1 MFLQKTKLK
10 TNKIKKMKK
19 SIIVLSSLFFLTLTM
34 QAQDRTQ
41 PKPGPAPS
49 INIKKPET
57 FSLPNGLKVLVVE
70 NHKLPRVAYSLTLD
84 NMPYAEGNKKGVD
97 DLTSSLIG
105 NGSTKISKDAFNE
118 EIDFLGASINFY
130 SSGASASGLSK
141 HAKRVMELMAEGALM
156 PNFTQEEFD
165 KDKEKLIE
173 GLKTQEKSVTAVA
186 GRVERV
192 LAFGKNHPSGEYLSE
207 ETINNVTLEDVK
219 NNYKTYFVPENAY
232 LVIVGDVKTKDVKK
246 LVENLFGKWA
256 KATAPK
262 LTYPN
267 PTNVASTQ
275 INFVDMPNAVQSE
288 ITILNTVNLKM
299 SDADYFPVILA
310 NQVYGGDFNSYLNM
324 NLREAHGWTYG
335 ARSSVGFDKNLYSEF
350 RANTQVRNAVTDSA
364 VVEALKELKKIRT
377 EKVSAEILNNV
388 KAGYIGRFVMQVEK
402 PATVA
407 RYALNI
413 QTEALPA
420 DFYENYIKNIN
431 AVTPEDVMR
440 VANKYFLADNL
451 RILVV
456 GKGTEVLS
464 GLESIKIPISYFD
477 KFGNPTSKPVMKKPV
492 PAGVTVKTVV
502 DSYVAAIGGDK
513 SVKAVKSI
521 AYVGSTS
528 IPQIPSP
535 LAYNQKNDVTGKMM
549 VEISMPGMSLMKQV
563 VNGNTGY
570 MTSQGQKKVVEGTEL
585 AKMKESAVLFGE
597 TLLASKAGVTVTGI
611 EPMNGSDAYSVVD
624 GDTTYYF
631 DVKSGLKTAESTTE
645 EQGGQKMTRV
655 TSFNDYRDVKGVKLP
670 FNMIMNVGFDLDIKM
685 SEVKIN
691 EGVSDADFQ

>member
-1 MFLQKTKLK
+1 
-10 TNKIKKMKK
+10 MKK
-19 SIIVLSSLFFLTLTM
+19 IIVLSSLFLTLIM

-41 PKPGPAPS
+41 PKPGPAPK

-70 NHKLPRVAYSLTLD
+70 NHKLPRVSYSLTID
-84 NMPYAEGNKKGVD
+84 NTPYAEGNKKGVD

-105 NGSTKISKDAFNE
+105 NGSTKTAKDPFNE
-118 EIDFLGASINFY
+118 EIDFLGANINFY

-141 HAKRVMELMAEGALM
+141 HAKRIMELMAEGALM
-156 PNFTQEEFD
+156 PNFTQDEFD
-165 KDKEKLIE
+165 KEKDKLIE

-186 GRVERV
+186 SRVERV
-192 LAFGKNHPSGEYLSE
+192 LAYGKSHPSGEYLSE
-207 ETINNVTLEDVK
+207 ETINNVSLADVK
-219 NNYKTYFVPENAY
+219 ENYRTYFVPEHAY

-246 LVENLFGKWA
+246 LVENLFGSWT
-256 KATAPK
+256 KATAPR
-262 LTYPN
+262 LSYSN
-267 PTNVASTQ
+267 PSNVQYSQ

-299 SDADYFPVILA
+299 TDADFFPVILA

-335 ARSSVGFDKNLYSEF
+335 ARSSIGFDKNIYSLF
-350 RANTQVRNAVTDSA
+350 KANTQVRNAVTDSA

-377 EKVSAEILNNV
+377 EKVTDEILNNV
-388 KAGYIGRFVMQVEK
+388 KAGYVGKFVMQVEK

-413 QTEALPA
+413 ETEGLPT

-431 AVTPEDVMR
+431 AVTPDDVMR
-440 VANKYFLADNL
+440 VANKYFLQDNL

-456 GKGTEVLS
+456 GKGSEVIA
-464 GLESIKIPISYFD
+464 GLESTKIPMFYFD
-477 KFGNPTSKPVMKKPV
+477 KFGNPTEKPAMKKPV
-492 PAGVTVKTVV
+492 PAGVTAKTVI
-502 DSYVAAIGGDK
+502 DAYVAAIGGDK
-513 SVKAVKSI
+513 AVKSVKSI
-521 AYVGSTS
+521 AYTGSTT
-528 IPQIPSP
+528 IPQAPMP
-535 LAYNQKNDVTGKMM
+535 LSYSSKMDSKGRM
-549 VEISMPGMSLMKQV
+549 MIELSMAGMGSIMKQV

-570 MTSQGQKKVVEGTEL
+570 MMQQGQKKVLEGEEL
-585 AKMKESAVLFGE
+585 AKMKESAVLFNE
-597 TLLASKAGVTVTGI
+597 TLLATKTGVTISGI
-611 EPMNGSDAYSVVD
+611 EPMNGSDAYAVVD

-631 DVKSGLKTAESTTE
+631 DVKSGLKTAESSTE

-655 TSFNDYRDVKGVKLP
+655 TNFNDYRAVKGVKVP
-670 FNMIMNVGFDLDIKM
+670 FNTIMNVGFELDIKM

-691 EGVSDADFQ
+691 EGVSDADFK